1 MLAYTRKLAQQ
12 PPKQEPPEDN
22 LTVQTIA
29 SEQALAVSTEP
40 AGLGN
45 RIKSWVSAMRLG
57 TDVRV
62 YWPISPIM
70 PASFGEL
77 FANDC
82 EVVEIP
88 EGAREYISWRLVI
101 LPEDEAYLPAG
112 FAVVGAG
119 GSRLSRGTGKLLW
132 QLGGRKTD
140 RYQYM
145 VFPKKHSRRSARADA
160 RHIDFEYGRIPEYFR
175 KVYCPL
181 FDRIQASPSIAERV
195 SEWGGKYI
203 DDDVIGLQVR
213 TWRDDPRRHR
223 KYHLRSQNQMLRLMR
238 AAPENKRFFLVSDSD
253 DVAESLRPEFGA
265 ERILCYPRSTSIG
278 DSWKSSQGTQEDL
291 IDMLLLART
300 QEMFVSYMSTFSET
314 AWWFGGA
321 RARVAV
327 F

>member
-1 MLAYTRKLAQQ
+1 M
-12 PPKQEPPEDN
+12 
-22 LTVQTIA
+22 
-29 SEQALAVSTEP
+29 QATESDRAMVVSTEP

-57 TDVRV
+57 ADVRV
-62 YWPISPIM
+62 YWPLSPIM
-70 PASFGEL
+70 PARFGDL

-82 EVVEIP
+82 EVDEVP
-88 EGAREYISWRLVI
+88 DGAREYVSWRLVI
-101 LPEDEAYLPAG
+101 LPEDAAHLPRG

-119 GSRLSRGTGKLLW
+119 ANRLVRGTGKLLW
-132 QLGGRKTD
+132 QLRGRKTD
-140 RYQYM
+140 RYRYM

-175 KVYCPL
+175 SVYCPL
-181 FDRIQASPSIAERV
+181 FNQVRVLPSIAERV
-195 SEWGGKYI
+195 SAWGEEHI

-223 KYHLRSQNQMLRLMR
+223 KYHVRSKTQMLDLMR

-253 DVAESLRPEFGA
+253 EVAESLRPEFGA
-265 ERILCYPRSTSIG
+265 ERILCYPRSTSIEN
-278 DSWKSSQGTQEDL
+278 SWQSRQGTQEDL

-300 QEMFVSYMSTFSET
+300 QQMYVSYMSTFSEV
-314 AWWFGGA
+314 AWWMGGA
-321 RARVAV
+321 SADVSV